1 MEWLAGGGPIM
12 IPLFICSV
20 LALAVILE
28 RAINLRRN
36 NIIRPELVELIHSY
50 KRSEDIQKIFSKCNL
65 IKCPF
70 SNIIKRAIINEHL
83 TREEKVLDIQAVGR
97 QEARSLDRMLIVL
110 EIITAI
116 TPILGLLGTVL
127 GMSQVFDVISEI
139 GLGQTKAFSGGI
151 AQALRTTIIGLS
163 VAIPSLIAFS
173 SFDRKVDNLILE
185 MEKYSMVLI
194 NKLYSEGKQDEE
206 SLRGIKKRESGKPD
220 KEYGLIQ

>member
-1 MEWLAGGGPIM
+1 VEWLVGGGPIM
-12 IPLFICSV
+12 IPLFICSI

-28 RAINLRRN
+28 RTINLRRS
-36 NIIRPELVELIHSY
+36 NIIRPELVELIYAY
-50 KRSEDIQKIFSKCNL
+50 KRSEDIQTIYAKCNL

-83 TREEKVLDIQAVGR
+83 SREEKVLDIQAVGR
-97 QEARSLDRMLIVL
+97 QEARSLDRMLIML

-116 TPILGLLGTVL
+116 APILGLLGTVL

-163 VAIPSLIAFS
+163 VAIPSLIAYS
-173 SFDRKVDNLILE
+173 SFDRKVDNLILD
-185 MEKYSMVLI
+185 MEKYSMVLL
-194 NKLYSEGKQDEE
+194 NKLYSEGK
-206 SLRGIKKRESGKPD
+206 LD
-220 KEYGLIQ
+220 KEILHDISTKPAGKRGPKSETS

>member
-28 RAINLRRN
+28 RTINLRRS
-36 NIIRPELVELIHSY
+36 NIIRPELVELIYAY
-50 KRSEDIQKIFSKCNL
+50 KRSEDIQTIYAKSNL

-97 QEARSLDRMLIVL
+97 QEARSLDRMLIIL

-163 VAIPSLIAFS
+163 VAIPSLIAYS
-173 SFDRKVDNLILE
+173 SFDRKVDNLILD
-185 MEKYSMVLI
+185 MEKYSMVLL
-194 NKLYSEGKQDEE
+194 NKLYSEGKTDKGILHDIRTRPVGKRGPE
-206 SLRGIKKRESGKPD
+206 SED
-220 KEYGLIQ
+220 T